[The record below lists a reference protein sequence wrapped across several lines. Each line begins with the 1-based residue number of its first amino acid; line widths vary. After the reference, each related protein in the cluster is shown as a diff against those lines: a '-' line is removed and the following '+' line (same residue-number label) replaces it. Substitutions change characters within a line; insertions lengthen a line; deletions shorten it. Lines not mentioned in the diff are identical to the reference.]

1 MASEPVH
8 ARDAAYLE
16 VILAP
21 LAVSREYKPKF
32 GRRSGLTRSEF
43 QQLYSSDHFYSWF
56 GLDTPRIYA
65 AHRTAGGMT
74 SLYRQIGIGCERLLR
89 CIFMDTLGLTEEQT
103 SWSYRQ
109 RVSEQ
114 RTRRLSLDAR
124 LATVDLNGEGRRRV
138 SDWLQIAC
146 ERANVSS
153 TVQEVMQGAVFEV
166 RQGYKSKD
174 SKRQNADL
182 ANAAAAYSNAYLP
195 VLVLLSSQIDDD
207 IAERYAS
214 ANWLILR
221 GTLAGDTTEST
232 YEFFRRVVGYDL
244 AGFFQRH
251 SGKLRAE
258 IEMLLGKLLD

>member
-1 MASEPVH
+1 MASEPTH

-43 QQLYSSDHFYSWF
+43 QQLYSSDPFYSWF

-65 AHRTAGGMT
+65 AHRTAGGIT

-89 CIFMDTLGLTEEQT
+89 RIFMDTLGLSEEQT
-103 SWSYRQ
+103 SWSYKQ
-109 RVSEQ
+109 RVSER
-114 RTRRLSLDAR
+114 RTRKLSLDAR
-124 LATVDLNGEGRRRV
+124 LTTAALKGEHQRRV
-138 SDWLQIAC
+138 SDWLQAAC
-146 ERANVSS
+146 GRANVSP
-153 TVQEVMQGAVFEV
+153 TVQGVIRGAVFEV

-195 VLVLLSSQIDDD
+195 VLALLSSQIDDG

-221 GTLAGDTTEST
+221 GTLAGDAMTST

-251 SGKLRAE
+251 SGKLSAE
-258 IEMLLGKLLD
+258 IELLLGTLLD

>member
-1 MASEPVH
+1 MASEPTH

-21 LAVSREYKPKF
+21 LAVSRAYKPKF
-32 GRRSGLTRSEF
+32 GRRAGLTRSEF

-65 AHRTAGGMT
+65 AHRTAGGIT

-89 CIFMDTLGLTEEQT
+89 RIFMDTLDLTEEQA

-109 RVSEQ
+109 RVSER
-114 RTRRLSLDAR
+114 RTRKLSLDAR
-124 LATVDLNGEGRRRV
+124 LPTAALKSEDQSRV
-138 SDWLQIAC
+138 TDWIQAAC
-146 ERANVSS
+146 DRANVSP
-153 TVQEVMQGAVFEV
+153 TVRGIIQGAVFEV

-221 GTLAGDTTEST
+221 GTLAGDHTTST

-251 SGKLRAE
+251 SDKLRTE
-258 IEMLLGKLLD
+258 IELLLGKLLD